1 MFCSKQVPNITTI
14 TLACYVHPYSSFLT
28 LSNYPQTIVWHTQI
42 VISKSHYSSM
52 AALLCCIHGKAA
64 VITEDKEQLL
74 LIYNSSFRSC
84 DILMYIVYIPYFYT
98 IVMFLP
104 SITSVTFITGI
115 ANITWTISLYTKSL
129 PVNTL

>member
-74 LIYNSSFRSC
+74 LIYNSLSGHVIFLCILCTYLISIPSSCFFQALRALRSLRALRTLRERSLC
-84 DILMYIVYIPYFYT
+84 IPKAC
-98 IVMFLP
+98 L
-104 SITSVTFITGI
+104 
-115 ANITWTISLYTKSL
+115 
-129 PVNTL
+129 